1 MMLPLPWAQPVA
13 LVNARVLTREGLAPS
28 LRFGSRVLSIGDPP
42 RRGDMVVDLGG
53 AFVLPGLIN
62 AHDHLE
68 LNHYGLLKPRGPY
81 DNAAAWID
89 DLRPALRHDASIRAG
104 QQHPLAA
111 RLFIGALKNLLSG
124 VTTVA
129 HHNPLY
135 REIGRAF
142 PVRVLRRYGWAH
154 SLTMEADPVGAR
166 GEPGGNVRERC
177 LATPPDAPFMV
188 HAAEGTDRAAA
199 DEVLCL
205 DALGC
210 LKPNT
215 VIVHG
220 VAMSARDWE
229 LVLTRGASLI
239 WCPASNEFLFGST
252 AAVRSHLDSNGRSWQ
267 HICLGS
273 DSRISGSRDLLDELR
288 AAARWGIAAI
298 ELLRMVT
305 EAPAKIL
312 RLPEAGRIEL
322 GLPAD
327 LVVLPPRESTP
338 AEALA
343 AATRRDLR
351 LVTMG
356 GRPVVGCPSLS
367 AVFVARR
374 TTAQPVGIDGAERL
388 VSCRLAHAIARCPIR
403 EPGVECLS

>member
-1 MMLPLPWAQPVA
+1 MFPWAQPVA
-13 LVNARVLTREGLAPS
+13 FVNARVLTAEGLAPT
-28 LRFGSRVLSIGDPP
+28 LRFGSRILSIGDPP
-42 RRGDMVVDLGG
+42 HRGDMVVDLNG

-68 LNHYGLLKPRGPY
+68 LNHYGLLKRRDRY
-81 DNAAAWID
+81 DNATAWID
-89 DLRPALRHDASIRAG
+89 DLRPALRNDPSIRAG
-104 QQHPLAA
+104 QTHPLAA

-135 REIGRAF
+135 REIGRSF
-142 PVRVLRRYGWAH
+142 PVHVLRRYGWAH
-154 SLTMEADPVGAR
+154 SLTLEHRPVGAR
-166 GEPGGNVRERC
+166 GEPGGDVRERC
-177 LATPPDAPFMV
+177 LSTPPDVPFMV
-188 HAAEGTDRAAA
+188 HAAEGIDQAAA
-199 DEVLCL
+199 DELARL
-205 DALGC
+205 DELGC
-210 LKPNT
+210 LRPNT

-220 VAMSARDWE
+220 IAMTDRDWQR
-229 LVLTRGASLI
+229 VLERGASLV
-239 WCPASNEFLFGST
+239 WCPASNDFLFGST
-252 AAVRSHLDSNGRSWQ
+252 AGVRAHLDANGQSWR

-288 AAARWGIAAI
+288 IAAARGISAE

-305 EAPAKIL
+305 EVAARIL
-312 RLPEAGRIEL
+312 RLADAGRIAL

-327 LVVLPPRESTP
+327 LVVLPPIGSTP
-338 AEALA
+338 AEALVRSA
-343 AATRRDLR
+343 RRDVA

-356 GRPVVGCPSLS
+356 GRPVLGCPTLS

-374 TTAQPVGIDGAERL
+374 TPAQPVSIDEAERL
-388 VSCRLAHAIARCPIR
+388 VSCRLAHAIARCPIE

>member
-1 MMLPLPWAQPVA
+1 MLPWAQPVA
-13 LVNARVLTREGLAPS
+13 LVNARVQTPEGLAPS
-28 LRFGSRVLSIGDPP
+28 LRFGSRILSIGESP
-42 RRGDMVVDLGG
+42 RRGDTVVDLGG

-68 LNHYGLLKPRGPY
+68 LNHYGLLKRRPQY

-89 DLRPALRHDASIRAG
+89 DLRPAIRSDPSIRAA
-104 QQHPLAA
+104 QRHPLAA

-129 HHNPLY
+129 HHNPRY
-135 REIGRAF
+135 REIGRRF

-154 SLTMEADPVGAR
+154 SFTLEGHPVGAR

-177 LATPPDAPFMV
+177 LATPPDVPFMV
-188 HAAEGTDRAAA
+188 HAGEGTDPAAA
-199 DEVLCL
+199 AEVPRLE
-205 DALGC
+205 ALGC
-210 LKPNT
+210 LRPNT

-220 VAMSARDWE
+220 IAMTEREWE
-229 LVLTRGASLI
+229 LVVMRGASLV
-239 WCPASNEFLFGST
+239 WCPASNEFLFGAT
-252 AAVRSHLDSNGRSWQ
+252 APVRACLDANGRSWQ
-267 HICLGS
+267 RICLGS

-288 AAARWGIAAI
+288 AAAARGISAI

-305 EAPAKIL
+305 ETPANVL
-312 RLPEAGRIEL
+312 RLTDAGRIER

-327 LVVLPPRESTP
+327 FIVLPPVKETP
-338 AEALA
+338 EDALLA
-343 AATRRDLR
+343 AARRDLA

-356 GRPVVGCPSLS
+356 GRPLVGCPSLS

-374 TTAQPVGIDGAERL
+374 TTGQPVSVDGVERL
-388 VSCRLAHAIARCPIR
+388 VSCRLAYAIARCPIA

>member
-1 MMLPLPWAQPVA
+1 MLPWAQPVA
-13 LVNARVLTREGLAPS
+13 LVNARVQTREGLAPS
-28 LRFGSRVLSIGDPP
+28 LRFGSRILSIGESP
-42 RRGDMVVDLGG
+42 RRGDTVVDLGG

-68 LNHYGLLKPRGPY
+68 LNHYGLLKRRPRY

-89 DLRPALRHDASIRAG
+89 DLRPALQGDPSIRAA
-104 QQHPLAA
+104 QRQPLAA

-129 HHNPLY
+129 HHNPRY
-135 REIGRAF
+135 REIGRRF

-154 SLTMEADPVGAR
+154 SFTLEGHPVGAR

-177 LATPPDAPFMV
+177 LATPPDVPFMV
-188 HAAEGTDRAAA
+188 HAGEGTDAAA
-199 DEVLCL
+199 AAELPRL
-205 DALGC
+205 EALGC
-210 LKPNT
+210 LRPNT

-220 VAMSARDWE
+220 IAMTERDWE
-229 LVLTRGASLI
+229 LVVMRGASLV
-239 WCPASNEFLFGST
+239 WCPASNEFLFGAT
-252 AAVRSHLDSNGRSWQ
+252 APVRACLDGNSRSWQ
-267 HICLGS
+267 RICLGS

-288 AAARWGIAAI
+288 AAAARGISAI

-305 EAPAKIL
+305 DTPAKIL
-312 RLPEAGRIEL
+312 RVADAGRIER

-327 LVVLPPRESTP
+327 FIVLPSGKETP
-338 AEALA
+338 EDALLA
-343 AATRRDLR
+343 AARRDLA
-351 LVTMG
+351 LVAMG

-374 TTAQPVGIDGAERL
+374 TTGQPVSIDGVERL
-388 VSCRLAHAIARCPIR
+388 VSCRLAYAIAGCPIA

>member
-1 MMLPLPWAQPVA
+1 MLPWAQPVA
-13 LVNARVLTREGLAPS
+13 LVNARVQTPEGLAPS
-28 LRFGSRVLSIGDPP
+28 LRFGSRILSIGESP
-42 RRGDMVVDLGG
+42 RRGDTVVDLGG

-68 LNHYGLLKPRGPY
+68 LNHYGLLKRRPRY

-89 DLRPALRHDASIRAG
+89 DLRPAIRSDPSIRAA
-104 QQHPLAA
+104 QRHPLAA

-129 HHNPLY
+129 HHNPRY
-135 REIGRAF
+135 REIGRRF

-154 SLTMEADPVGAR
+154 SFTLEGHPVGAR

-177 LATPPDAPFMV
+177 LATPPDVPFMV
-188 HAAEGTDRAAA
+188 HAGEGTDPAAA
-199 DEVLCL
+199 DEVPRLE
-205 DALGC
+205 ALGC
-210 LKPNT
+210 LRPNT

-220 VAMSARDWE
+220 IAMTEREWE
-229 LVLTRGASLI
+229 LVVTRGASLV
-239 WCPASNEFLFGST
+239 WCPASNEFLFGAT
-252 AAVRSHLDSNGRSWQ
+252 APVRACLDANGRSWQ
-267 HICLGS
+267 RICLGS

-288 AAARWGIAAI
+288 AAAARGISAI

-305 EAPAKIL
+305 ETPAKIL
-312 RLPEAGRIEL
+312 RLTDAGRIER

-327 LVVLPPRESTP
+327 FIVLPPGKETP
-338 AEALA
+338 EDALLA
-343 AATRRDLR
+343 AARRDLA

-356 GRPVVGCPSLS
+356 GRPLVGCPSLS

-374 TTAQPVGIDGAERL
+374 TTGQPVSVDGVERL
-388 VSCRLAHAIARCPIR
+388 VSCRLAYTIARCPIA

>member
-1 MMLPLPWAQPVA
+1 MFPCSQPVA
-13 LVNARVLTREGLAPS
+13 FVNARVFTPDGLAPS
-28 LRFGSRVLSIGDPP
+28 LRFGSRILSIADRP
-42 RRGDMVVDLGG
+42 RRGDTVVDLGG

-68 LNHYGLLKPRGPY
+68 LNHYGRG
-81 DNAAAWID
+81 DV
-89 DLRPALRHDASIRAG
+89 SIRAG
-104 QQHPLAA
+104 QVQPLAA

-154 SLTMEADPVGAR
+154 SFTLEHHPVGAR
-166 GEPGGNVRERC
+166 GELGGNVRERC
-177 LATPPDAPFMV
+177 FATPPDAPFMV
-188 HAAEGTDRAAA
+188 HAAEGVDRSAAE
-199 DEVLCL
+199 EVSRL
-205 DALGC
+205 DLLGC
-210 LKPNT
+210 LRPNT

-220 VAMSARDWE
+220 IAMTNRDWE
-229 LVLTRGASLI
+229 LVLMRGASLV
-239 WCPASNEFLFGST
+239 WCPASNDFLFGST
-252 AAVRSHLDSNGRSWQ
+252 AAIRAHLDTNGYSWQ
-267 HICLGS
+267 RICLGS

-288 AAARWGIAAI
+288 GAVRWGIAAI

-305 EAPAKIL
+305 EAPARIL
-312 RLPEAGRIEL
+312 RLRDAGRIER

-327 LVVLPPRESTP
+327 LLVLPPRESTP
-338 AEALA
+338 ADALVA
-343 AATRRDLR
+343 ASRRDVA

-356 GRPVVGCPSLS
+356 GKPVIGCPSLS

-374 TTAQPVGIDGAERL
+374 TRAQPVSIDGTERL
-388 VSCRLAHAIARCPIR
+388 VSCRLAHAIARCPIV

>member
-1 MMLPLPWAQPVA
+1 MA
-13 LVNARVLTREGLAPS
+13 
-28 LRFGSRVLSIGDPP
+28 
-42 RRGDMVVDLGG
+42 VDLRG

-68 LNHYGLLKPRGPY
+68 LNHYGRLKPRGPY
-81 DNAAAWID
+81 GNATAWID
-89 DLRPALRHDASIRAG
+89 DLRPSLRDDPSIRAG
-104 QQHPLAA
+104 RHHPLAA

-154 SLTMEADPVGAR
+154 SLTLEQHPVGAR
-166 GEPGGNVRERC
+166 GEAGGNVRERC
-177 LATPPDAPFMV
+177 FATPHDAPFMV

-199 DEVLCL
+199 EEVARLE
-205 DALGC
+205 ALGC
-210 LKPNT
+210 LRPNT

-220 VAMSARDWE
+220 VAMTASDWE
-229 LVLTRGASLI
+229 LVLMRGASLI

-252 AAVRSHLDSNGRSWQ
+252 AAVRAHLDSSGRAWQ

-288 AAARWGIAAI
+288 AAAGWGVAAI

-305 EAPAKIL
+305 EVPARIL
-312 RLPEAGRIEL
+312 KLPEAGRIEL

-327 LVVLPPRESTP
+327 LVVLPPREP
-338 AEALA
+338 AAAEALV
-343 AATRRDLR
+343 AATRSDVR
-351 LVTMG
+351 LVTMSG
-356 GRPVVGCPSLS
+356 KPVIGCPSLS

-374 TTAQPVGIDGAERL
+374 TPAQPVGIDGVERL

>member
-1 MMLPLPWAQPVA
+1 MFPWAQPVA
-13 LVNARVLTREGLAPS
+13 FVNARVLTTEGLAPT
-28 LRFGSRVLSIGDPP
+28 LRFGSRILSIGDPP
-42 RRGDMVVDLGG
+42 HRGDMVVDLNG

-68 LNHYGLLKPRGPY
+68 LNHYGLLKRRDRY
-81 DNAAAWID
+81 DNATAWID
-89 DLRPALRHDASIRAG
+89 DLRPALRNDPSIRAG
-104 QQHPLAA
+104 QTHPLAA

-135 REIGRAF
+135 REIGRSF

-154 SLTMEADPVGAR
+154 SITLEHQPVGAR
-166 GEPGGNVRERC
+166 GEPGGDVRERC
-177 LATPPDAPFMV
+177 LSTPPDVPFMV
-188 HAAEGTDRAAA
+188 HAAEGIDRAAA
-199 DEVLCL
+199 DELARL
-205 DALGC
+205 DELGC
-210 LKPNT
+210 LRPNT

-220 VAMSARDWE
+220 IAMTDRDWQR
-229 LVLTRGASLI
+229 VLERGASLV
-239 WCPASNEFLFGST
+239 WCPASNNFLFGST
-252 AAVRSHLDSNGRSWQ
+252 AGVRAHLDANGQSWR

-288 AAARWGIAAI
+288 IAAARGISAE

-305 EAPAKIL
+305 EVAARIL
-312 RLPEAGRIEL
+312 RLADAGRIAL

-327 LVVLPPRESTP
+327 LVVLPPIGS
-338 AEALA
+338 ALA
-343 AATRRDLR
+343 DALVRSARRDVA
-351 LVTMG
+351 LVTIG
-356 GRPVVGCPSLS
+356 GRPVLGCPTLS

-374 TTAQPVGIDGAERL
+374 TPAQPVSIDGAERL
-388 VSCRLAHAIARCPIR
+388 VSCRLAHAIARCPIA